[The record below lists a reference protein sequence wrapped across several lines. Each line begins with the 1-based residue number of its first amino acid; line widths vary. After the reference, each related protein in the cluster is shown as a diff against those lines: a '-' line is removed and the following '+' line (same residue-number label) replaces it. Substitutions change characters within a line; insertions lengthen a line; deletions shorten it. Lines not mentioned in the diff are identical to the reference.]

1 MTREE
6 MIEQIVAFFE
16 QLSEE
21 NKDKFIAALRAGIGC
36 NQEPLQDSRPTADSE
51 A

>member
-6 MIEQIVAFFE
+6 MMEQIVAFFE

-21 NKDKFIAALRAGIGC
+21 NKDKFIAALRAGIEC
-36 NQEPLQDSRPTADSE
+36 NQEPLPCSPLSVGLE